1 MTRFDYDLLTIG
13 AGSGGVRASRMA
25 GQLGAKVAIAE
36 NDRVGG
42 TCVIRGCIPK
52 KLLSYAA
59 HYAEDF
65 EDARGFGWTVGEA
78 SFSWPALIANK
89 DREIARLE
97 GVYQSVLDKAGV
109 ETIRGTARLVDP
121 HTAEIGSRRVTAR
134 NILVATGGRPMRP
147 AIPGAGLAITSDEA
161 FGLRELPRRIL
172 IVGGG
177 YVALEFAGIF
187 RGLGA
192 EVALSYR
199 GEQILRGFDDDVR
212 AHLHA
217 ETVKK
222 GVRVLLGS
230 SVSRIARRSD
240 GALEAEADGAA
251 IACDAVMFAT
261 GRTPNTPGLELERI
275 GVRLDE
281 AGGVRVDR
289 YCRSSVPHIY
299 AVGDVTHRLALTPV
313 AIREGA
319 AVATTLFGG
328 TETPVDHD
336 DVPSAVFSQPPV
348 AAVGLSEAK
357 AVEKFGRVDV
367 YKATFRPLRHT
378 LSGRDERALVKLVV
392 DAATQRVAGAHMV
405 GADAPEIIQGIA
417 LAVKAGLTKAQFDA
431 TVGIHPTAAEEFVT
445 LREKT
450 VSGAAPA
457 RGERPR
463 VKGGAASQRRLR
475 ARRSPRGGNRRD
487 GKGGAAR
494 GSAKGPR

>member
-1 MTRFDYDLLTIG
+1 MNRFDYDLFTIG

-25 GQLGAKVAIAE
+25 GQAGAKVAIAE
-36 NDRVGG
+36 NWRIGG

-65 EDARGFGWTVGEA
+65 EDARGFGWSVEA
-78 SFSWPALIANK
+78 AFSWPALIAAK

-97 GVYQSVLDKAGV
+97 GVYADALETARV
-109 ETIRGTARLVDP
+109 EIVRGTARLTDP
-121 HTAEIGSRRVTAR
+121 HTVEVDGRRFTAK

-147 AIPGAGLAITSDEA
+147 AIPGADLAITSEEA
-161 FGLRELPRRIL
+161 FDLAALPDRVL

-192 EVALSYR
+192 EVTLCYR
-199 GEQILRGFDDDVR
+199 GEQILRGFDRDVR
-212 AHLHA
+212 SHLHR
-217 ETVKK
+217 EMEKK
-222 GVRVLLGS
+222 GVRILLER
-230 SVSRIARRSD
+230 SVSRIARRG
-240 GALEAEADGAA
+240 GALEAEVGGER
-251 IACDAVMFAT
+251 IECEAVMLAT
-261 GRTPNTPGLELERI
+261 GRAPATARLGLPGI
-275 GVRLDE
+275 GVALDG

-289 YCRSSVPHIY
+289 FCRSSVPHVY
-299 AVGDVTHRLALTPV
+299 AVGDVTHRIALTPV

-328 TETPVDHD
+328 QETPVDHD

-348 AAVGLSEAK
+348 GAVGLTEER
-357 AVEKFGRVDV
+357 AVEKFGTVEI
-367 YKATFRPLRHT
+367 YKASFKPLRHT
-378 LSGRDERALVKLVV
+378 LSGRDERTLVKLVV

-450 VSGAAPA
+450 AG
-457 RGERPR
+457 R
-463 VKGGAASQRRLR
+463 
-475 ARRSPRGGNRRD
+475 
-487 GKGGAAR
+487 
-494 GSAKGPR
+494 